1 MISIHQILQLKIPG
15 YKLLSLHLPCAILP
29 VSTSSSLS
37 RPEGFVNRIEYCL
50 SSEVD
55 RSSWGDKYDVGSK
68 PWLVGQALSAGVE
81 EDCVGVYGGES
92 AVSAVEQGGSSVE
105 YPEDNFHIKLPHG
118 VDKYTGVAR
127 VDGVDHE
134 EFPEDSFHRKDA
146 SSSYLINQREQ
157 GVKDKWAKHEKYVY
171 CLQSITT
178 SLFYLCYLLALPDL
192 IFIDLEFKGE
202 IGKAE
207 RSR

>member
-1 MISIHQILQLKIPG
+1 M
-15 YKLLSLHLPCAILP
+15 
-29 VSTSSSLS
+29 
-37 RPEGFVNRIEYCL
+37 NRIEYCL

-68 PWLVGQALSAGVE
+68 PWLVGQALSASEG

-92 AVSAVEQGGSSVE
+92 AVTATEEGGSRDD

-118 VDKYTGVAR
+118 VDKYTGQPREGDIEA
-127 VDGVDHE
+127 E

-157 GVKDKWAKHEKYVY
+157 GVKDKWAKHEKYVW
-171 CLQSITT
+171 CLSSIHTL
-178 SLFYLCYLLALPDL
+178 LFLCFLSFLFWIILHH
-192 IFIDLEFKGE
+192 F
-202 IGKAE
+202 
-207 RSR
+207 